1 MRVCI
6 VPEYPMSLM
15 TGGLQVQAVETC
27 KALSSLGGGLTAEL
41 FDWSKAETPCDLY
54 HFVSCPPHLYRIA
67 ELVHQAGR
75 PYVITMLFGS
85 LRKRL
90 DLRISAGR
98 RLISSKVL
106 GKNERDNAIS
116 GAASVVTITE
126 ADATAAH
133 IIFGVEKKKIN
144 VIPNG
149 VADAFFKC
157 TPATWHKAYGDTGFV
172 LSVGAVQQRK
182 NQLLLAQACNRL
194 KLPLVLLGP
203 VLPGQTEYAQRLG
216 EAMRENESLGGRWLQ
231 HLRNEDALLLSAHA
245 ACRVFVLLS
254 SQETQPLSVM
264 QAMAAR
270 KPILLLKAPYAQDKM
285 FRELPQA
292 PSCSLQTVADA
303 LRHVWE
309 SGRATELSPD
319 YTWGSVARQLQ
330 TIYNQALN
338 SK

>member
-292 PSCSLQTVADA
+292 PS
-303 LRHVWE
+303 
-309 SGRATELSPD
+309 P
-319 YTWGSVARQLQ
+319 
-330 TIYNQALN
+330 
-338 SK
+338 